1 MKIKPKF
8 GKETKAE
15 EQREKKMSPAAYKR
29 MEQMEGKHKYRNGG
43 MVRKMGKAC

>member
-15 EQREKKMSPAAYKR
+15 EMREKKMSPAAYKR
-29 MEQMEGKHKYRNGG
+29 MERMEGKHKYRNGG

>member
-8 GKETKAE
+8 GKETRAE
-15 EQREKKMSPAAYKR
+15 EQREKKMSPAAYKK
-29 MEQMEGKHKYRNGG
+29 MEMKEGKHKYRNGG